1 MVEWNWN
8 TKGNPHVQVTTKTQK
23 RKCLPQEV
31 WLRNIWEHIHW
42 MVEIG
47 KKMFNIQQQIVT
59 YGFNERLVEE
69 EAKIKNQI
77 EELDRQEEWL

>member
-1 MVEWNWN
+1 
-8 TKGNPHVQVTTKTQK
+8 
-23 RKCLPQEV
+23 
-31 WLRNIWEHIHW
+31 

-69 EAKIKNQI
+69 EEQIKTQI
-77 EELDRQEEWL
+77 EELVMEEEWL